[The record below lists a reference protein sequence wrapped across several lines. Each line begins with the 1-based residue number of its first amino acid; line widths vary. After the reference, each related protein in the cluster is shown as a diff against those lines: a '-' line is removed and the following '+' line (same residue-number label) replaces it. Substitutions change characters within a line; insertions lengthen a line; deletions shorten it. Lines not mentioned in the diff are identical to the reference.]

1 MEKNAFIRDYYSPKT
16 QFKQIL
22 RILRTTTVLLF
33 AIVLSSSA
41 EESDSQNV
49 FVSSQTGSSMSPQQN
64 NRQIT
69 GTITDNSGEPVIG
82 ANIVVAGTTNGTTS
96 DIDGKFRLTVPNN
109 AVLKISYVGYLPQE
123 VRVTDGKTAYPI
135 VLREDTEMLEEVV
148 VIGYGQVK
156 RSEVTG
162 SVVSVNTEE
171 MMKRNPLTV
180 GQGLQGAASGV
191 AVYRNS
197 GSPTGDVTIRVRG
210 IATINNSADPL
221 YIIDG
226 IPSGSISFLNP
237 VDIEAIEVLKDASAT
252 AIYGSRGSNGV
263 ILITTKRGEKGKTR
277 LNLSANYNIVNT
289 PKPFDMLNA
298 YDWVQMA
305 RETAQ
310 NDNTA
315 LTNEA
320 WVLNDSKLNYI
331 DWQKEVSQVAL
342 QQNYNL
348 SVTNGGENSRSAY
361 SLGYVD
367 NEGALIAS
375 NFKRFTARVS
385 FDNTIKQFIRTGIN
399 INFNYS
405 QSYGTGSRNSVAYAS
420 TIPTMDKMING
431 VLENTPVKYD
441 NGDWG
446 FFSAETATGNIA
458 PGQDNLV
465 AAARTNQNHSGNSRV
480 FATSYFE
487 IDLLKGLTF
496 KTLGGLTY
504 TESHREEF
512 QPVNLRTY
520 NGRSNASRGDQFSM
534 DDNYRMSLNI
544 ESFLNYHLNFDGHR
558 INLMA
563 GWSASR
569 SDGQRI
575 EGLNVQ
581 QLTFPTYRQM
591 AAGTASTLTV
601 SNANLYRS
609 ERGESFFGRVI
620 YTFNDKYTIN
630 ASVRRDGSSNFGP
643 GNRYGTFP
651 AASVLWRISE
661 ENFMKSQDIIS
672 MMNLRIGW
680 GQSGNAGNSTN
691 RYVPQLSTD
700 RLAYY
705 FYNDSGNET
714 LYRGLAQTRIIDTNL
729 KWETNE
735 VKNFDLEVGFL
746 KNALTVG
753 VEYFVRDAKDLL
765 LNRSVRPSTGYN
777 QVYTNAGHIQ
787 NTGFDIRA
795 TYRNKSGDWDYS
807 FRLNAS
813 TLKNRAID
821 VGDPILNTEGAETND
836 QWNDWSRTEDGHAI
850 ASWYGYRV
858 TGVFQN
864 QGEIDRMNEEAKT
877 KSNGEFSVYNHADT
891 KPGDFI
897 FKDLDG
903 NGTINENDREF
914 LGHGF
919 PKLIYGLNA
928 SVSYKRW
935 DLNIFLN
942 GVAGQNIL
950 SYAQRNMEFNMS
962 NGGGYRNI
970 LADAYNNRWTE
981 ANKSDKYPRLTYTDR
996 SNNRRVSDYFVHKGD
1011 FLRVQNIQLGYSLPD
1026 NIVRPLRMESLRLN
1040 VGVENPFIFTSY
1052 KYGNPEI
1059 GSNEILRTGLD
1070 AGRYPT
1076 STVFNFGLSVGF

>member
-1 MEKNAFIRDYYSPKT
+1 MSIKSKNFNLTALRKTILVFSIMCLYVITAFAQGNISISGK
-16 QFKQIL
+16 
-22 RILRTTTVLLF
+22 V
-33 AIVLSSSA
+33 
-41 EESDSQNV
+41 SDSEGPLPAVNV
-49 FVSSQTGSSMSPQQN
+49 KLKGTSIGSS
-64 NRQIT
+64 T
-69 GTITDNSGEPVIG
+69 
-82 ANIVVAGTTNGTTS
+82 
-96 DIDGKFRLTVPNN
+96 DIDGNYTISVPNQSS
-109 AVLKISYVGYLPQE
+109 VLEFSFIGYVTQE
-123 VRVTDGKTAYPI
+123 ITVGNRTSI
-135 VLREDTEMLEEVV
+135 NVLLLEDTQVMDEVV

-162 SVVSVNTEE
+162 SVVSVNTQE
-171 MMKRNPLTV
+171 MMKRNPITV

-191 AVYRNS
+191 AVYRNE
-197 GSPTGDVTIRVRG
+197 GSPDGDVTIRVRG

-226 IPSGSISFLNP
+226 IPSSSISFLNP
-237 VDIEAIEVLKDASAT
+237 VDIESIEVLKDASAT

-263 ILITTKRGEKGKTR
+263 ILVTTKRGEKGR
-277 LNLSANYNIVNT
+277 IQLNFSANNSIVNR
-289 PKPFDMLNA
+289 PKPFEMLNT

-310 NDNTA
+310 NDNTS

-320 WVLNDSKLNYI
+320 WVLNDSQLTNI
-331 DWQKEVSQVAL
+331 DWQKEVSRVAL

-348 SVTNGGENSRSAY
+348 SVLSGGENSRSAF

-367 NEGALIAS
+367 NQGAMIAS
-375 NFKRFTARVS
+375 DFKRLTARVN
-385 FDNTIKQFIRTGIN
+385 FDGTIKQFIRTGLN

-405 QSYGTGSRNSVAYAS
+405 ERYGIGERGDRNSVSYAS
-420 TIPTMDKMING
+420 TIPTMDKMVNG
-431 VLENTPVKYD
+431 VLENTPVQYD

-446 FFSAETATGNIA
+446 FFLAETATGNIA
-458 PGQDNLV
+458 PGQDNPV
-465 AAARTNQNHSGNSRV
+465 AAAKTNQNHYGNSRV
-480 FATSYFE
+480 FGTSYIE
-487 IDLLKGLTF
+487 IDLMKGLTF
-496 KTLGGLTY
+496 KTLGGITY
-504 TESHREEF
+504 TENHREQFE
-512 QPVNLRTY
+512 PTNLRSF
-520 NGRSNASRGDQFSM
+520 NGRANASRGDRFIM
-534 DDNYRMSLNI
+534 DDTYRMYLNI
-544 ESFLNYHLNFDGHR
+544 ESFLNYHLAFENHR

-563 GWSASR
+563 GWSANK

-575 EGLNVQ
+575 EGLTVD
-581 QLTFPTYRQM
+581 QLMFPTYRQM
-591 AAGTASTLTV
+591 SAGNASTLTV

-609 ERGESFFGRVI
+609 ERGESFFGRII
-620 YTFNDKYTIN
+620 YTFKDKYTIN
-630 ASVRRDGSSNFGP
+630 ASIRRDGSSNFGP

-661 ENFMKSQDIIS
+661 EEFMKSQDLIS
-672 MMNLRIGW
+672 MMNLRVGW

-700 RLAYY
+700 RIAYY
-705 FYNDSGNET
+705 FFNDSGNET
-714 LYRGLAQTRIIDTNL
+714 LSRGLAQTRIIDTNL

-735 VKNFDLEVGFL
+735 VKNFDLEVGFM
-746 KNALTVG
+746 KNSLTVG

-795 TYRNKSGDWDYS
+795 TYQKRSGDWDYS
-807 FRLNAS
+807 FRINAS
-813 TLKNRAID
+813 TLKNKAID
-821 VGDPILNTEGAETND
+821 VGDPILSTSGASDND
-836 QWNDWSRTEDGHAI
+836 QWNDWSRTEDGYAI

-858 TGVFQN
+858 VGVFQN
-864 QGEIDRMNEEAKT
+864 QAEIDRMNEEAVT

-903 NGTINENDREF
+903 NGVINENDREL

-919 PKLIYGLNA
+919 PKLTYGFNA

-942 GVAGQNIL
+942 GTAGQSIL
-950 SYAQRNMEFNMS
+950 SYAQRNLEFNMS

-981 ANKSDKYPRLTYTDR
+981 ANKSDKHPRITYTDR

-1026 NIVRPLRMESLRLN
+1026 NIVRPLKMESLRIN
-1040 VGVENPFIFTSY
+1040 VGVENPFLFTSY
-1052 KYGNPEI
+1052 KYGDPEI
-1059 GSNEILRTGLD
+1059 GGNNILRTGLD
-1070 AGRYPT
+1070 SGRYPT
-1076 STVFNFGLSVGF
+1076 STIFNFGLSVGF